1 MISIGKILR
10 SQGQDGELKLRLYRK
25 QPGTPFFFKIF
36 LKKEESFEEY
46 DVESLRFD
54 RNTHFLK
61 LKGIDTLNRAD
72 ALAGLEIYVPEESL
86 SPLEDGHFYHFQII
100 GSAVVTKD
108 GESVGIVKS
117 LLPVGKETLLVVDR
131 GGREVL
137 IPFVKS
143 ICFDVDTSRREIRV
157 DLPAGLLDLNE
168 I

>member
-1 MISIGKILR
+1 MISIGKVLR
-10 SQGQDGELKLRLYRK
+10 SQGKDGELKLRLYRER
-25 QPGTPFFFKIF
+25 PGNPFFFKIF
-36 LKKEESFEEY
+36 LKRKESFEEY
-46 DVESLRFD
+46 EVESLRFD
-54 RNTHFLK
+54 RNAHFLK
-61 LKGIDTLNRAD
+61 LKGVDTLNRAD
-72 ALAGLEIYVPEESL
+72 ALAGLEIYIPEESL
-86 SPLEDGHFYHFQII
+86 APLEDGHYYHFQII

-131 GGREVL
+131 GEREVL

-143 ICFDVDTSRREIRV
+143 FCFDVDTSRREIRV